1 MTENVRAQVYAKLTM
16 IARELKEAG
25 VEMPDYSGVDS
36 LEDVEEY
43 IRELIS
49 SGELED
55 YTIDALEEIQDTDVA
70 IDQPE
75 EVVDPEMIPEAEGV
89 EEYVQEEQSLDGLTS
104 LSHVCDREK
113 IQYSAVHAAESEYG
127 VDTFSIRVEAQN
139 QAAVDALIA
148 NFSGG
153 TCEMQFS
160 YNSSGGFDLNIYNR
174 NNGYEAEELFTEI
187 ADVIATARD
196 DVDYLEGL
204 PEDVQTDQIEFV
216 VEHPEVIDS
225 YYTSESLTEVYN
237 DNAEMIND
245 LTDAS
250 DNSGVAVEENAIDS
264 DGISDTNV
272 ITDIETG
279 EVIAEEKSDEAAD
292 LKASLAGANA
302 GMVAASTVVAAVAT
316 TAILTAEVV
325 NEAVQTVSNSVKT
338 QVPAMEV
345 AGIVNMF
352 RASANE
358 NGTGLDIVIQDD
370 PNNPEQVNVTM
381 KEQGEENKPAI
392 TMSCDKDE
400 FSQAKEDMLQ
410 SMDAGT
416 IASNKNSD
424 GTMNYR
430 MASKDINDPTTITV
444 ISAPPAEVD
453 AIQQSMVKQDT
464 MVKVY
469 TNQNISSLPND
480 ASKGESAF
488 SNLNILIMAF
498 VVAILMIGIVI
509 VFA

>member
-1 MTENVRAQVYAKLTM
+1 MSENVRAQVYAKLTM
-16 IARELKEAG
+16 IARELKAAG
-25 VEMPDYSGVDS
+25 VDMPDYSGVKS

-43 IRELIS
+43 IGELIS

-55 YTIDALEEIQDTDVA
+55 YTIDALEEIQNTEVEVE
-70 IDQPE
+70 QPE

-89 EEYVQEEQSLDGLTS
+89 EEYVQEEQSSDGLDS
-104 LSHVCDREK
+104 LAHVCDREK
-113 IQYSAVHAAESEYG
+113 IQYSAFSAADSEYG

-204 PEDVQTDQIEFV
+204 PEDVQTDQIEFM

-225 YYTSESLTEVYN
+225 YCTTESLTEVYN

-245 LTDAS
+245 LTDAA
-250 DNSGVAVEENAIDS
+250 DNSGVAVEEDALDA

-272 ITDIETG
+272 ITDMDTG
-279 EVIAEEKSDEAAD
+279 EVITEEKSDEAAD
-292 LKASLAGANA
+292 LKASLAGAAA
-302 GMVAASTVVAAVAT
+302 GFVAASTVAAAVTT
-316 TAILTAEVV
+316 TAILTAEAV
-325 NEAVQTVSNSVKT
+325 NEAAQAVFNSVKT
-338 QVPAMEV
+338 QVPAMEI

-381 KEQGEENKPAI
+381 KEQGEEMKPSI
-392 TMSCDKDE
+392 TMSCDKNE

-410 SMDAGT
+410 SMDAGSL
-416 IASNKNSD
+416 ASNQNAD

-430 MASKDINDPTTITV
+430 MSSKDTNDPTTITV
-444 ISAPPAEVD
+444 LSAPPEEVNS
-453 AIQQSMVKQDT
+453 IQQSMVKKDT

-469 TNQNISSLPND
+469 TNQNTPFVTNNT
-480 ASKGESAF
+480 SKGDAAF
-488 SNLNILIMAF
+488 SNLNLLIMAF
-498 VVAILMIGIVI
+498 VVAAMMIGVVI
-509 VFA
+509 IFA

>member
-1 MTENVRAQVYAKLTM
+1 
-16 IARELKEAG
+16 
-25 VEMPDYSGVDS
+25 
-36 LEDVEEY
+36 
-43 IRELIS
+43 
-49 SGELED
+49 
-55 YTIDALEEIQDTDVA
+55 
-70 IDQPE
+70 
-75 EVVDPEMIPEAEGV
+75 
-89 EEYVQEEQSLDGLTS
+89 
-104 LSHVCDREK
+104 
-113 IQYSAVHAAESEYG
+113 
-127 VDTFSIRVEAQN
+127 
-139 QAAVDALIA
+139 
-148 NFSGG
+148 
-153 TCEMQFS
+153 
-160 YNSSGGFDLNIYNR
+160 
-174 NNGYEAEELFTEI
+174 
-187 ADVIATARD
+187 
-196 DVDYLEGL
+196 
-204 PEDVQTDQIEFV
+204 
-216 VEHPEVIDS
+216 
-225 YYTSESLTEVYN
+225 
-237 DNAEMIND
+237 
-245 LTDAS
+245 
-250 DNSGVAVEENAIDS
+250 
-264 DGISDTNV
+264 
-272 ITDIETG
+272 
-279 EVIAEEKSDEAAD
+279 
-292 LKASLAGANA
+292 
-302 GMVAASTVVAAVAT
+302 
-316 TAILTAEVV
+316 
-325 NEAVQTVSNSVKT
+325 
-338 QVPAMEV
+338 MEV

-430 MASKDINDPTTITV
+430 MASKDINDPTTIMV

>member
-16 IARELKEAG
+16 IAYELKEAG
-25 VEMPDYSGVDS
+25 VEMPDYSDVDS
-36 LEDVEEY
+36 LEDLEEY
-43 IRELIS
+43 IHELIT

-55 YTIDALEEIQDTDVA
+55 YTIDALEEIRDEDVV

-75 EVVDPEMIPEAEGV
+75 EVIDPEMIPDAEDV
-89 EEYVQEEQSLDGLTS
+89 EKYVQEERSLDGLAS
-104 LSHVCDREK
+104 LAHVCDREK
-113 IQYSAVHAAESEYG
+113 IQYNAVHAAESEYG

-153 TCEMQFS
+153 TCEMEFS

-196 DVDYLEGL
+196 DIDYLEGL
-204 PEDVQTDQIEFV
+204 PEDVQTDQIAFM
-216 VEHPEVIDS
+216 VEHPDVIDS
-225 YYTSESLTEVYN
+225 YYTTESLTEVYN

-250 DNSGVAVEENAIDS
+250 NNSGVAVEENTIDS

-292 LKASLAGANA
+292 LKASLAGANI
-302 GMVAASTVVAAVAT
+302 GMVAASTVAATVAT

-325 NEAVQTVSNSVKT
+325 NEAVQTVSNSVKY

-345 AGIVNMF
+345 AGMVNMF

-358 NGTGLDIVIQDD
+358 KGTGLDIIIQDD

-381 KEQGEENKPAI
+381 KEQGKKNKPAL
-392 TMSCDKDE
+392 TLSCDKDE
-400 FSQAKEDMLQ
+400 FSQTKEEMLQ
-410 SMDAGT
+410 SMNAGT
-416 IASNKNSD
+416 ISSNKNSD
-424 GTMNYR
+424 GTVNYR
-430 MASKDINDPTTITV
+430 MASNDINDPTTITV

-453 AIQQSMVKQDT
+453 AIQQSMVKEDT
-464 MVKVY
+464 IVKVY
-469 TNQNISSLPND
+469 TNQNIQSISND
-480 ASKGESAF
+480 TSNGEAAF
-488 SNLNILIMAF
+488 SNFNILVMAF
-498 VVAILMIGIVI
+498 LVAIMMIGIVI
-509 VFA
+509 IFA